1 MSKLST
7 LAINLDHFYFFGL
20 MLSLFCQCHPLF
32 SAGATVTE
40 GTSNWPHKIAVITF
54 YETCTLHAFRL
65 VTNSKKLQI
74 IYSGSALS
82 SQASS
87 QALHFETNLTG

>member
-32 SAGATVTE
+32 SAGGIVTV
-40 GTSNWPHKIAVITF
+40 GTSNWPNKIAVPTF
-54 YETCTLHAFRL
+54 YERTCTLHAFRL
-65 VTNSKKLQI
+65 VTNLKAIVAVNSSKI
-74 IYSGSALS
+74 A
-82 SQASS
+82 
-87 QALHFETNLTG
+87 TT